1 MADYTSFD
9 AKLLER
15 IQRKAANFTQ
25 LSTYM
30 NADAKAI
37 ISAQGGDDRD
47 AFRVTD
53 RRLQALRKRGLIKY
67 SGKTGWSAIPQ
78 PKATNPEAAH

>member
-1 MADYTSFD
+1 MANYKSFD
-9 AKLLER
+9 AKLMER

-30 NADAKAI
+30 NADAEAI
-37 ISAQGGDDRD
+37 VRAQGGNDRD

-67 SGKTGWSAIPQ
+67 SGKVGWSAVAQ
-78 PKATNPEAAH
+78 EGKAP

>member
-1 MADYTSFD
+1 MRKADYAEFD

-15 IQRKAANFTQ
+15 IRTRAANFTQ

-30 NADAKAI
+30 NADAQAI
-37 ISAQGGDDRD
+37 VSTSGDGKGD

-53 RRLQALRKRGLIKY
+53 RRLQALRRRGLIKY
-67 SGKTGWSAIPQ
+67 SGKTGWSA
-78 PKATNPEAAH
+78 AAQKGTAP

>member
-1 MADYTSFD
+1 MADYKNFD

-30 NADAKAI
+30 NADAEAI
-37 ISAQGGDDRD
+37 VRAQGGNDRD

-67 SGKTGWSAIPQ
+67 AGKSGWSVASKEGGTP
-78 PKATNPEAAH
+78 